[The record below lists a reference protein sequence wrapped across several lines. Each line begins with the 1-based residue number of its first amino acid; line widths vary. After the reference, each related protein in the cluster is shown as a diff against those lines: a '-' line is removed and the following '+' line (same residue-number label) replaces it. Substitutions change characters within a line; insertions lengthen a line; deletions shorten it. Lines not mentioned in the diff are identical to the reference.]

1 MHISKPDPRFIS
13 SKRAQRNFSL
23 ALKIALWAVLLLW
36 VILIADSVLGLGLAR
51 FGLRPRHISGLVG
64 VFTAPLLHG
73 GFEHLFSNTL
83 PLLIS
88 LTAILYLYPA
98 SAMRVMPVIWVGSG
112 ILAWFIG
119 RPSLHFGA
127 SGFVYGLLAYVFI
140 GGILRLDMRSVAVSM
155 MVWFLY
161 GSMIWGVLP
170 IRPNMSW
177 ELHLSGAI
185 LGVAL
190 AIVYRRWDITPV
202 KRYAW
207 EEDDAVPEWFPQRET
222 PPEDTS
228 TEVSMTEVPPLEL
241 ENKTEQENKENGSG
255 SGKGPS

>member
-1 MHISKPDPRFIS
+1 MHLGKPDPFYTS
-13 SKRAQRNFSL
+13 SPRAKRNFKL
-23 ALKIALWAVLLLW
+23 ALKMALSFVGFLW
-36 VILIADSVLGLGLAR
+36 IILIFDTVFGLGLTR
-51 FGLRPRHISGLVG
+51 FGLRPRHIEGLVG

-73 GFEHLFSNTL
+73 GAEHMFSNTL
-83 PLLIS
+83 PLIIS
-88 LTAILYLYPA
+88 LTTILYLYPR
-98 SAMRVMPVIWVGSG
+98 SAMRVIPIIWMGSG
-112 ILAWFIG
+112 VLAWMIG
-119 RPSLHFGA
+119 RTSLHFGA

-140 GGILRLDMRSVAVSM
+140 GGILRLDMRSVAVSV

-190 AIVYRRWDITPV
+190 AIVYRRWDVTPV

-207 EEDDAVPEWFPQRET
+207 EDDETVPEWFPQEENPAERDYKDVSQSDSAVREL
-222 PPEDTS
+222 PDRSKEDKQS
-228 TEVSMTEVPPLEL
+228 SD
-241 ENKTEQENKENGSG
+241 
-255 SGKGPS
+255 

>member
-1 MHISKPDPRFIS
+1 MHLGKPDPRFTS
-13 SKRAQRNFSL
+13 SLKSQRNFKL
-23 ALKIALWAVLLLW
+23 ALKIAFWLLGILW
-36 VILIADSVLGLGLAR
+36 LIFIVDSVLGLGLGR
-51 FGLRPRHISGLVG
+51 FGLRPRAFEGLVG
-64 VFTAPLLHG
+64 LFTAPLLHG
-73 GFEHLFSNTL
+73 SAEHLFSNSL

-88 LTAILYLYPA
+88 MTTILYLYPRA
-98 SAMRVMPVIWVGSG
+98 AVRAIPVIWIGSG
-112 ILAWFIG
+112 LLAWIIG

-127 SGFVYGLLAYVFI
+127 SGFVYGLLAFVFVS
-140 GGILRLDMRSVAVSM
+140 GILRLDMRSVAVSV

-190 AIVYRRWDITPV
+190 AIVYRRWDITPL

-207 EEDDAVPEWFPQRET
+207 EDDDSVPEWFPQQER
-222 PPEDTS
+222 PPEDS
-228 TEVSMTEVPPLEL
+228 SREVSSIDDIAAELPPARQDKD
-241 ENKTEQENKENGSG
+241 KTSE
-255 SGKGPS
+255 

>member
-1 MHISKPDPRFIS
+1 MHLGRPESRVTS
-13 SKRAQRNFSL
+13 SPKAQRNFLL
-23 ALKIALWAVLLLW
+23 ALKIALWVVGVLW
-36 VILIADSVLGLGLAR
+36 MIQIVDATLGLGLSR
-51 FGLRPRHISGLVG
+51 FGLRPRHVEGLVG
-64 VFTAPLLHG
+64 IFTVPLLHG
-73 GFEHLFSNTL
+73 GVKHLFSNTL

-88 LTAILYLYPA
+88 LTMILYLYPR
-98 SAMRVMPVIWVGSG
+98 SSVRVIPFIWIGSG

-119 RPSLHFGA
+119 RSSVHIGA
-127 SGFVYGLLAYVFI
+127 SGFVYGLLAYIFI
-140 GGILRLDMRSVAVSM
+140 SGLLRMDMRSVGVSI

-207 EEDDAVPEWFPQRET
+207 EDDDRVPDWFPQREKPMHDST
-222 PPEDTS
+222 REVRPVEDPRSEIAPPNDSED
-228 TEVSMTEVPPLEL
+228 
-241 ENKTEQENKENGSG
+241 KRID
-255 SGKGPS
+255 

>member
-1 MHISKPDPRFIS
+1 MHISKPDPSFIAS
-13 SKRAQRNFSL
+13 RRAQRNFSL
-23 ALKIALWAVLLLW
+23 ALKIALWSVLLLW
-36 VILIADSVLGLGLAR
+36 VILVADSVLGLDLAR
-51 FGLRPRHISGLVG
+51 FGLRPRHVSGLIG
-64 VFTAPLLHG
+64 ILTAPLLHG

-98 SAMRVMPVIWVGSG
+98 SAMRAMPVIWMGSG
-112 ILAWFIG
+112 LLAWFIG

-140 GGILRLDMRSVAVSM
+140 GGLLRLDMRSVAVSV

-190 AIVYRRWDITPV
+190 AIVYRRWDMTPV

-207 EEDDAVPEWFPQRET
+207 EDDDSVPAWFPQRES
-222 PPEDTS
+222 PPADTARD
-228 TEVSMTEVPPLEL
+228 VSADEASRLGLEAGQDEIEPGDDRNPP
-241 ENKTEQENKENGSG
+241 
-255 SGKGPS
+255 

>member
-1 MHISKPDPRFIS
+1 MHISKPDPSFIAS
-13 SKRAQRNFSL
+13 RRAQRNFSL
-23 ALKIALWAVLLLW
+23 ALKIALWSVLLLW
-36 VILIADSVLGLGLAR
+36 VILVADSVLGLDLAR
-51 FGLRPRHISGLVG
+51 FGLRPRHVSGLIG
-64 VFTAPLLHG
+64 ILTAPLLHG

-98 SAMRVMPVIWVGSG
+98 SAMRAMPVIWMGSG
-112 ILAWFIG
+112 LLAWFIG

-127 SGFVYGLLAYVFI
+127 SGFVYGLLAFVFI
-140 GGILRLDMRSVAVSM
+140 GGLLRLDMRSVAVSV

-190 AIVYRRWDITPV
+190 AIVYRRWDMTPV

-207 EEDDAVPEWFPQRET
+207 EDDDSVPAWFPQRET
-222 PPEDTS
+222 PPADTTRDVSEDEAS
-228 TEVSMTEVPPLEL
+228 RLGLEAGQDEIEPGDDRNPP
-241 ENKTEQENKENGSG
+241 
-255 SGKGPS
+255 